1 MNRPENSGAK
11 EFKALAPK
19 LYSKTDF
26 KVEIKPGKDPVLIY
40 KTLAGKEV
48 ERVPAAGKSAAEL
61 KADLLQHGIR
71 PIKGEL

>member
-1 MNRPENSGAK
+1 M
-11 EFKALAPK
+11 
-19 LYSKTDF
+19 
-26 KVEIKPGKDPVLIY
+26 LIY

-48 ERVPAAGKSAAEL
+48 ERVPTAGKSAAEL